1 MLGTLNKGGG
11 LKKYFGYLKPWE
23 VSRYLGI
30 AVEEVRTMIETG
42 ELPSTTIDGEVRVPW
57 DQLEA
62 WLDQEIDESQLS
74 ELGRHL
80 EDVTQEDVD
89 SFIKSGDKEKKKT
102 PRK

>member
-1 MLGTLNKGGG
+1 M
-11 LKKYFGYLKPWE
+11 KKYFGYLKPWE